1 MIDRVLN
8 DVLPHKMIKRRVQV
22 SIMKP
27 NWKSK
32 VSKATGS
39 NRNIDKKIMRF
50 KSSWDEV
57 EGILNSVVKKKK
69 K

>member
-1 MIDRVLN
+1 
-8 DVLPHKMIKRRVQV
+8 
-22 SIMKP
+22 MKK

-32 VSKATGS
+32 VAKATGG
-39 NRNIDKKIMRF
+39 NPNFDKRVLKL

-57 EGILNSVVKKKK
+57 EGILNSTVKKKK

>member
-1 MIDRVLN
+1 
-8 DVLPHKMIKRRVQV
+8 
-22 SIMKP
+22 MKK

-32 VSKATGS
+32 VAKVTGG
-39 NRNIDKKIMRF
+39 NQNFDKKIMKM

-57 EGILNSVVKKKK
+57 EGILNSSVKKKK